1 MPFPERLTQLD
12 AQLGGG
18 FTGVRWQA
26 SSRWPAFSVPH
37 VKNPLLSSS
46 VLLSH
51 TLALPMGNVKPW
63 FEKAGSWVPKRSLV
77 WDDCKSRQQDSILDR
92 GSIPPVCSCVGVWCS
107 VRRRVGKNHLLGRH
121 NAHGMIDSWR
131 RMGLVGRPL

>member
-63 FEKAGSWVPKRSLV
+63 FGKRGSWKGE
-77 WDDCKSRQQDSILDR
+77 DR
-92 GSIPPVCSCVGVWCS
+92 GRLVGCTLRRMVPTGDRRCILSVCGFVGCGCSGRNAREKSC
-107 VRRRVGKNHLLGRH
+107 LGGSSSG
-121 NAHGMIDSWR
+121 HGNIDSWR
-131 RMGLVGRPL
+131 RMGLDGFPL